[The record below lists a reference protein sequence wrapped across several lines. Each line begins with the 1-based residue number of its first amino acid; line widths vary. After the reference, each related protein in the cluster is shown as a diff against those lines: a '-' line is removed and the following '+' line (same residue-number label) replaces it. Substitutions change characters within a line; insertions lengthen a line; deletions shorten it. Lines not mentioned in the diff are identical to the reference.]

1 MIDAIKDIVS
11 ILLTALIGYIG
22 VAVKKAYT
30 KYINDET
37 KKEVVDTCVQAVEQ
51 LYKNLHGEEKLQKA
65 IEYASEMLCSKG
77 ISVGEVELRMLVESA
92 VAKFNEVFKRESS
105 ASTENNSCAET

>member
-1 MIDAIKDIVS
+1 MIDAIKDVVS
-11 ILLTALIGYIG
+11 ILLTALVGYIG

-30 KYINDET
+30 KYVNDET

-51 LYKNLHGEEKLQKA
+51 LYKDLHGDEKLQKA

-77 ISVGEVELRMLVESA
+77 ISVGEVELRMLVEAA
-92 VAKFNEVFKRESS
+92 VAKFNDVFKQESS
-105 ASTENNSCAET
+105 TTKENNNCAEA